1 MVWVSEKLSDRDC
14 ELDMDNESEVDSLG
28 LVVSVEDKVSVS
40 PDKLDDG
47 VGVSGG
53 VIVAVNVMESD
64 VVRLIVLRLM
74 DGLMLRD
81 SEKVPTVAVSEN
93 VCEMLNV
100 EVDDAVD
107 VAEMVL
113 VVVMDSEA
121 MDPDMDVEKE
131 MVRLVDNDAVL
142 EMVRL
147 DELEAL
153 EVSETVKVDVGDG
166 VSGGVIVV
174 VAVAL
179 IVGDVDGVADSESVA
194 LAVGE
199 GVSAGVMV
207 AVRLKD
213 VDRDV
218 VKLRVR
224 LTVGEVVGV
233 AAGVIVGLLD
243 EDEVWAVVGD
253 EDGVSMQVGVVVP
266 VEVLLLLNAASAL
279 VGTATT
285 TTRKRICAVTRVRRR
300 ESVEMTS
307 PLHFILFE
315 GPDEVI
321 I

>member
-1 MVWVSEKLSDRDC
+1 MGTPSGSVVAHSWLVCALFACSE
-14 ELDMDNESEVDSLG
+14 
-28 LVVSVEDKVSVS
+28 
-40 PDKLDDG
+40 P
-47 VGVSGG
+47 
-53 VIVAVNVMESD
+53 
-64 VVRLIVLRLM
+64 
-74 DGLMLRD
+74 
-81 SEKVPTVAVSEN
+81 PSEN
-93 VCEMLNV
+93 SEPRCPMGARPDEARATRLRARLEGTEAAGYLAAEHRICFTVHGPAVVTDEGDVMLPRD
-100 EVDDAVD
+100 ERDDALAARLGHLLEHIVRGTLRND
-107 VAEMVL
+107 PAASCDVLVAE
-113 VVVMDSEA
+113 
-121 MDPDMDVEKE
+121 
-131 MVRLVDNDAVL
+131 
-142 EMVRL
+142 
-147 DELEAL
+147 AL
-153 EVSETVKVDVGDG
+153 TVGE
-166 VSGGVIVV
+166 
-174 VAVAL
+174 
-179 IVGDVDGVADSESVA
+179 VDGVDDSENVA